1 MHKKLPSSAVFFS
14 SAALFVL
21 LLAFLL
27 RLEVS
32 SWLSSALNT
41 RFLSRILRNRAV
53 AAVQVATSWF
63 RRGSIAV
70 ISSLK
75 VIIAR
80 FTAICTVVGEQN
92 SVLGH
97 RHHTRLLKL
106 SFWFWVAPSKHL
118 SSSCLSE
125 RRVKIGFTYSA
136 RSRGI
141 FGVCVGGYCDRAIA
155 RWYLHHDFGPIG
167 QPSCCGIVSVE
178 ME

>member
-1 MHKKLPSSAVFFS
+1 MHIKTPSSAVFFS

-27 RLEVS
+27 HLEVS

-41 RFLSRILRNRAV
+41 RFLSHILINRAV
-53 AAVQVATSWF
+53 AAVQVAPSWF
-63 RRGSIAV
+63 GRGSIAV
-70 ISSLK
+70 IPSLK
-75 VIIAR
+75 VSTAR

-92 SVLGH
+92 SILGH
-97 RHHTRLLKL
+97 QHHTRLLKL
-106 SFWFWVAPSKHL
+106 SFWFWVTPSKHL

-141 FGVCVGGYCDRAIA
+141 FVVCIGGCCDRAIA
-155 RWYLHHDFGPIG
+155 NWLRGL
-167 QPSCCGIVSVE
+167 V
-178 ME
+178 